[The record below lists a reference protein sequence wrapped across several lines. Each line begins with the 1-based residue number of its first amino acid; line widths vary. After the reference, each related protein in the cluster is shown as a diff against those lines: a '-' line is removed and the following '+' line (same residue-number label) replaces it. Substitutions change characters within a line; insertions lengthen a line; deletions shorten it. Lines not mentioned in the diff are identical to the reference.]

1 MSGKVHAERLA
12 RAITLTGLAEPVQAN
27 GLADDRINV
36 LCRVPKGSEGGWTEL
51 LQKLLVVTESQ
62 KKFAHSWQV
71 HICRHYFLKEINGET
86 KMVFGWNI
94 SVQSQDL
101 ITALEYLI
109 RTIKGEKPSS
119 FEPVEVDEVPMT
131 GVTGMRNM
139 PRKPG
144 GKGVHTIGGSEGDFA
159 PGKR

>member
-1 MSGKVHAERLA
+1 MSGKIHADRLA

-36 LCRVPKGSEGGWTEL
+36 LCRVPKGGESAWTEL
-51 LQKLLVVTESQ
+51 LHKLLVTTESQ

-71 HICRHYFLKEINGET
+71 HICRHYFLKEVEGEK

-94 SVQSQDL
+94 SIQSQDL
-101 ITALEYLI
+101 TTALEYLM
-109 RTIKGEKPSS
+109 RTIKGEAPPSQTAN
-119 FEPVEVDEVPMT
+119 EVDEMPLS

-139 PRKPG
+139 PKTKG
-144 GKGVHTIGGSEGDFA
+144 GKGAYTIGGSEGDFA
-159 PGKR
+159 PAKR